1 MACFSTLLS
10 PPSSLLPLSQ
20 RLYNPSMPSR
30 IGTLRETHLHA
41 ALKQHYARPGDVLET
56 PVDGF
61 VADIRRGDAL
71 IEIQT
76 GSFSA
81 LRRKL
86 PRLLEQYQVLLVH
99 PVAVERWLINEDA
112 AGARTRRKSPRHGAW
127 RDVFGEMVSLAELA
141 AHPNFALEVVLVKD
155 EQVRVPAPPP
165 KRRRRW
171 RARQWHPVERR
182 LLSVEG
188 AVRLVEPVD
197 YLSALPP
204 GLAAPFTNR
213 DLAGALKVP
222 AWSAARIT
230 YCLRK
235 MGAITDVG
243 RKGRAVLYAISGEM
257 ATTDEG

>member
-1 MACFSTLLS
+1 
-10 PPSSLLPLSQ
+10 
-20 RLYNPSMPSR
+20 MPSR

-41 ALKQHYARPGDVLET
+41 ALKQHYAQPGDVLET

-86 PRLLEQYQVLLVH
+86 PRLIEHYQVLLVY
-99 PVAVERWLINEDA
+99 PVAIERWLINEDA
-112 AGARTRRKSPRHGAW
+112 EGRRLTRRKSPRRGAW
-127 RDVFGEMVSLAELA
+127 RDVFGELVSLAELA

-155 EQVRVPAPPP
+155 EQVRRPAPPP

-171 RARQWHPVERR
+171 RARQWHPVGRR

-188 AVRLVEPVD
+188 AVRLIEPAD
-197 YLSALPP
+197 YLSALPA

-213 DLAGALKVP
+213 DLAQALHTP
-222 AWSAARIT
+222 SWAAARIT

-235 MGAITDVG
+235 MGAIVDVG
-243 RKGRAVLYAISGEM
+243 RSKRSVLYALR
-257 ATTDEG
+257 DEGPRTADES

>member
-1 MACFSTLLS
+1 
-10 PPSSLLPLSQ
+10 
-20 RLYNPSMPSR
+20 MPSR

-41 ALKQHYARPGDVLET
+41 ALKQHYAQPGDLIEF
-56 PVDGF
+56 PVDGY

-86 PRLLEQYQVLLVH
+86 PQLLANYQVLLVH
-99 PVAVERWLINEDA
+99 PIAIERWLVNEDA
-112 AGARTRRKSPRHGAW
+112 AGTRIRRKSPRRGTW
-127 RDVFGEMVSLAELA
+127 RDVFAELVSLAELA

-155 EQVRVPAPPP
+155 EQVRQPAPPP
-165 KRRRRW
+165 TRRRRW

-188 AVRLVEPVD
+188 TLRLIEPVD
-197 YLSALPP
+197 YLVALPET
-204 GLAAPFTNR
+204 LVMPFTNR
-213 DLAGALKVP
+213 DLATALKTP
-222 AWSAARIT
+222 AWAAARIT

-235 MGAITDVG
+235 MGAIVDVG
-243 RKGRAVLYAISGEM
+243 RSGRAVLYSVVAPADGRM
-257 ATTDEG
+257 TKDE

>member
-1 MACFSTLLS
+1 
-10 PPSSLLPLSQ
+10 
-20 RLYNPSMPSR
+20 MPSR

-41 ALKQHYARPGDVLET
+41 ALKDHYAQPGDVLET
-56 PVDGF
+56 PVGGF

-86 PRLLEQYQVLLVH
+86 PQLLESYQVLLVH
-99 PVAVERWLINEDA
+99 PIAVERWLINEDA
-112 AGARTRRKSPRHGAW
+112 VGARTRRKSPRRGVW
-127 RDVFGEMVSLAELA
+127 RDVFGELVSLAALA

-155 EQVRVPAPPP
+155 EQVRRPAPPP

-188 AVRLVEPVD
+188 TVRLIQPSD
-197 YLSALPP
+197 YLSALPE
-204 GLAAPFTNR
+204 GLTQPFTNR
-213 DLAGALKVP
+213 DLARALKTQP
-222 AWSAARIT
+222 WFAARIT

-235 MGAITDVG
+235 MGAIVDVG
-243 RKGRAVLYAISGEM
+243 RSGRAVLYAVAEQTNV
-257 ATTDEG
+257 AE

>member
-1 MACFSTLLS
+1 MSC
-10 PPSSLLPLSQ
+10 
-20 RLYNPSMPSR
+20 MPSR

-41 ALKQHYARPGDVLET
+41 ALKQHYARPGDLIEI
-56 PVDGF
+56 PVGGY
-61 VADIRRGDAL
+61 VADIQRGDAL

-86 PRLLEQYQVLLVH
+86 PQLLENYQVLLVH
-99 PVAVERWLINEDA
+99 PIAIERWLINEDA
-112 AGARTRRKSPRHGAW
+112 AGTRTRRKSPKRGTW
-127 RDVFGEMVSLAELA
+127 RDVFTELVSLAELA

-155 EQVRVPAPPP
+155 EQVRQPAPPP

-188 AVRLVEPVD
+188 TVRLIEPAD
-197 YLSALPP
+197 YLIALP
-204 GLAAPFTNR
+204 GALTSPFTNR
-213 DLAGALKVP
+213 DLAQALKVP
-222 AWSAARIT
+222 SWVAARIT

-235 MGAITDVG
+235 MGAITVVG
-243 RKGRAVLYAISGEM
+243 RSGRAVLYEVPGGKTADRRM
-257 ATTDEG
+257 TKDE

>member
-1 MACFSTLLS
+1 
-10 PPSSLLPLSQ
+10 
-20 RLYNPSMPSR
+20 MPSR
-30 IGTLRETHLHA
+30 IGTLRENHLHA
-41 ALKQHYARPGDVLET
+41 ALKQHYAQPGDVLET

-81 LRRKL
+81 LKRKL
-86 PRLLEQYQVLLVH
+86 PQLLTHYQVLLVH
-99 PVAVERWLINEDA
+99 PIAIERWLINEDA
-112 AGARTRRKSPRHGAW
+112 SGTRTRRKSPRRGVW
-127 RDVFGEMVSLAELA
+127 RDVFGELVSLAELA

-155 EQVRVPAPPP
+155 EQVRQPAPPP

-188 AVRLVEPVD
+188 AVRLIEPAD
-197 YLSALPP
+197 YLIALPES
-204 GLAAPFTNR
+204 LATPFTNR
-213 DLAGALKVP
+213 DLARALKIQ

-235 MGAITDVG
+235 MGAIVDVG
-243 RKGRAVLYAISGEM
+243 RSGRSVLYAINRSEDDGPR
-257 ATTDEG
+257 TRDEG